1 MWRLTERTAHRRR
14 GDDGVTMILVAVSA
28 VALIGIGAL
37 VVDVGALVQERRTLQ
52 NGADAAA
59 LAVAADCARGACG
72 AAAATAATYANANAD
87 DGVSTVDSVCGV
99 GPGLSACASPP
110 AGVSGSYVMVTT
122 STRSTGGGN
131 TVNYVFGQTA
141 GAGTGKT
148 VRRTAVATWGRL
160 GKATTVPMTISS
172 CDYNAL
178 VGNPPKLPTGTVQIY
193 FHGTGGVGQ
202 PSCPR
207 TVPNTDSP
215 LPGGFGYLETEDGC
229 SIEEEHGNWVEAAEG
244 NSFPRACDPRTWQN
258 KDVLVPIYDATR
270 GFNGNAGN
278 GGDKDD
284 EDDDEDDE
292 DDDDHER
299 EYHIAGFAV
308 FTVTGY
314 KLQGSGNLV
323 WNMPGNKCPKGNG
336 SSAVCL
342 QGVFKTFVAF
352 DGELTTT
359 GANFGVAVVKLVS

>member
-1 MWRLTERTAHRRR
+1 MWRLTERNPRRRR

-59 LAVAADCARGACG
+59 LAVAADCAKGACG

-99 GPGLSACASPP
+99 GPGLSACAAPP

-160 GKATTVPMTISS
+160 GKASTVPMTISA

-178 VGNPPKLPTGTVQIY
+178 VGNPPKLPSGTVVIY

-202 PSCPR
+202 AGCPS
-207 TVPNTDSP
+207 TVPNSDTPID
-215 LPGGFGYLETEDGC
+215 GGFGYLETEDGC
-229 SIEEEHGNWVEAAEG
+229 QIENENGQWVEAAEG
-244 NSFPRACDPRTWQN
+244 NSFPKACDPKTWQN

-270 GFNGNAGN
+270 DLKNPGHDEE
-278 GGDKDD
+278 GD
-284 EDDDEDDE
+284 
-292 DDDDHER
+292 
-299 EYHIAGFAV
+299 YHIAGFAV
-308 FTVTGY
+308 LTVTGY

-336 SSAVCL
+336 GNAVCL

-352 DGELTTT
+352 DGQLTTT
-359 GANFGVAVVKLVS
+359 GSNFGVSVVKLVS